1 MDFGVAVSKF
11 SMFPLEH
18 LYSEGDFYIGTTA
31 ISDHLGNWQYHAL
44 GVTSERHALTIAGTR
59 AGKGAAVIIPNLKLW
74 NHNILVIDPKGEAV
88 KATATDRERLGQ
100 SVYVVDPFTT
110 KGIPKKYRAS
120 YNPLTDLNVDALTIK
135 EDITTISD
143 GIIMRANGDAEHWD
157 SGAQRILSG
166 LIAYALLE
174 LEPHEQNLI
183 EIRAIIRDEKR
194 FASVVEKM
202 KTLDG
207 CEGLAQAG
215 ASAVWAKEGG
225 YFVSN
230 LDKNTEWLDSKAM
243 RNALTEST
251 FSMRDLKREKAS
263 VYLVLPPKY
272 VAQHGRFLRLFVRC
286 GIDVMSDDDVP
297 NERRCLFMLD
307 EFFTLGYIDE
317 IAKAAGLMAGYG
329 LQMWIIL
336 QNLGQLTSLYGR
348 DGAETFFGNSDI
360 HQFFG
365 NRDPQSLKW
374 VSEQVGSY
382 DLEDLPNEPTLE
394 ESKEALNFHERQ
406 AVLQAKHDKEKENRQ
421 HQFASF
427 ESRKMLD
434 LMGFVDRHYNE
445 QLSKFQTDASRQ
457 LGKPRMSPQQV
468 SHLVRKETKIDPLAL
483 AMIAFTGQKRPLIAK
498 LGAHWEMD
506 NIIWDMSPAEIY
518 EWAKE
523 PEKQEE
529 PTAEEPLEEKPKAS
543 FWKGIFD

>member
-1 MDFGVAVSKF
+1 MDFSVAVSNF
-11 SMFPLEH
+11 SMHPLEH
-18 LYSEGDFYIGTTA
+18 LYAKGDFYVGVTP
-31 ISDHLGNWQYHAL
+31 ISDHQGNWRNYAL
-44 GVTSERHALTIAGTR
+44 GVTTERHALTIAGTR
-59 AGKGAAVIIPNLKLW
+59 TGKGAGVIIPNLKLW
-74 NHNILVIDPKGEAV
+74 PHNALVIDPKGEAV
-88 KATATDRERLGQ
+88 KATAPDREALGQ
-100 SVYVVDPFTT
+100 SVHVIDPFET
-110 KGIPKKYRAS
+110 KGIPEKYRAS
-120 YNPLTDLNVDALTIK
+120 YNPLADLNIDAQTIK

-143 GIIMRANGDAEHWD
+143 GIIMRPNAEAEHWD

-174 LEPHEQNLI
+174 LKPHEQNLI
-183 EIRAIIRDEKR
+183 EIRAIIRDEER

-207 CEGLAQAG
+207 CEGLTQAG

-230 LDKNTEWLDSKAM
+230 LDKNTEWLDSRAM
-243 RNALTEST
+243 QKSLSKSS
-251 FSMRDLKREKAS
+251 FSMRDLKREDTS
-263 VYLVLPPKY
+263 IYLVLPPKY

-336 QNLGQLTSLYGR
+336 QNLGQLTSLYGH

-365 NRDPQSLKW
+365 NRDPQSLRW
-374 VSEQVGSY
+374 VSEQIGSY
-382 DLEDLPNEPTLE
+382 DLEDLPNEPTYE
-394 ESKEALNFHERQ
+394 ESQKALGFNERQ
-406 AVLQAKHDKEKENRQ
+406 AKYQAKHDEAMKNRDSEGAKLQ
-421 HQFASF
+421 SGH
-427 ESRKMLD
+427 MID
-434 LMGFVDRHYNE
+434 LSGFVDRLHNE
-445 QLSKFQTDASRQ
+445 RLSQFQNDASRK
-457 LGKPRMSPQQV
+457 LGKPRISSQQV
-468 SHLVRKETKIDPLAL
+468 SHLVRKEPRIDPLAL
-483 AMIAFTGQKRPLIAK
+483 AMVVFTGQRRPLIAK

-506 NIIWDMSPAEIY
+506 NIIWDMSPTEIY

-529 PTAEEPLEEKPKAS
+529 PMAEEPIAEKPKES
-543 FWKGIFD
+543 FWKGFFD